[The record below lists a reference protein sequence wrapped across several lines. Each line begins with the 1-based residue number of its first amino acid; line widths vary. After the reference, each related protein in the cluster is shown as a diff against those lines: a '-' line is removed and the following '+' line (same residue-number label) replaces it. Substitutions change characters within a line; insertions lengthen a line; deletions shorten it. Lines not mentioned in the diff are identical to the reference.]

1 MEKEF
6 LDWHNK
12 KSELN
17 KKEHNVFFHERE
29 IWFCYLGLNIGYE
42 QNGDNKSFLR
52 PVLILKKFNDR
63 LFFGIP
69 LTSSKKQENKFYHN
83 FSYIKGIEST
93 AILSQLKIIDSK
105 RLKYLNGY
113 IKKEDFKMIKEKLH
127 KLIT

>member
-1 MEKEF
+1 MEQE
-6 LDWHNK
+6 LLNWHNK

-42 QNGDNKSFLR
+42 QNGDNKYFLR

-69 LTSSKKQENKFYHN
+69 LTSSKKQENKFYHKFN
-83 FSYIKGIEST
+83 YIKDIESV
-93 AILSQLKIIDSK
+93 AIISQARILDTK
-105 RLKYLNGY
+105 RLSHLSGY
-113 IKKEDFKMIKEKLH
+113 IKIEDFNKIKEKLH
-127 KLIT
+127 NLIV